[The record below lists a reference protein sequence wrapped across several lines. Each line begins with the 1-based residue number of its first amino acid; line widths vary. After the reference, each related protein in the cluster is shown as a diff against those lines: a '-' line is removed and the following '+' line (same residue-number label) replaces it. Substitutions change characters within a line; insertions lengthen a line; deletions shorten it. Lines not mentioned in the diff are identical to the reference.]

1 MINIQSQEDGGVAI
15 ETKGTGEEITNEIT
29 GAVLGVYESL
39 KEGSNFSGA
48 MFVRTLIKELSKE
61 WMKLAKKDPLTCMII
76 DHAFLAA
83 ACKKENKDIRSADF
97 DSDEQFKE
105 WFRGGDE

>member
-1 MINIQSQEDGGVAI
+1 MINIQSQGNGVAI
-15 ETKGTGEEITNEIT
+15 ETKGTGEEITSEVT

-61 WMKLAKKDPLTCMII
+61 WMKMAKKDPLTCMII
-76 DHAFLAA
+76 DQAFLAA
-83 ACKKENKDIRSADF
+83 ACKKEQEDIRSADF